1 MPCRALPTLVAVA
14 AALVA
19 ARAHAAGL
27 ELVEQSPEA
36 VATAGAQTADADAAA
51 AVYYNPAALAFQ
63 PGVSAQAGADIV
75 VYRGDATPASPPS
88 GAVSSTGLYATPTVF
103 GGVRI
108 APRYAVGIGVFQP
121 FAWSI
126 AYPARW
132 PGRFA
137 GESLELRAVAVNPSV
152 AMRFLPWLAVGFG
165 IDVVPATL
173 SHRHSIVLP
182 DGTEGQFA
190 ADVSGTGV
198 GGNAAILVRAL
209 PRWLDLAFA
218 YRSAIDLDLSS
229 AAYKTTLPLPHTL
242 TFAAASHPLAGLT
255 VTTDVRLVLWQD
267 VRSIVVKSP
276 DGTVA
281 DTTTLDYANSVGV
294 RFGASYRFWRDA
306 AGEPRLAARIGAG
319 WEQGPTSAAATS
331 PLLPDGDRALVGA
344 GLGARFR
351 MFSVDAGY
359 LAAIASELFGA
370 SAGFG
375 AAGSFAA
382 RYRSVTHTVSVA
394 LTLRL
399 PNLLARD

>member
-19 ARAHAAGL
+19 ARADAAGL

-36 VATAGAQTADADAAA
+36 VATAGAQTADANAAA

-75 VYRGDATPASPPS
+75 VYRGDATPSGPPAPPA
-88 GAVSSTGLYATPTVF
+88 GERTSTGLYATPTLF
-103 GGVRI
+103 AGARI
-108 APRYAVGIGVFQP
+108 APRYAVGIGVFEP

-126 AYPARW
+126 AYPPGW
-132 PGRFA
+132 DGRFV
-137 GESLELRAVAVNPSV
+137 GQSLELHAVAVNPAV
-152 AMRFLPWLAVGFG
+152 AMRFVPWLSIGFG
-165 IDVVPATL
+165 VDIVPTTL
-173 SHRHSIVLP
+173 SYRHALLFG
-182 DGTEGQFA
+182 DGTEGQLA
-190 ADVSGTGV
+190 VDVRGTGV

-229 AAYKTTLPLPHTL
+229 SSYKTTLPLPHTL
-242 TFAAASHPLAGLT
+242 TFAAASHPLPGLT
-255 VTTDVRLVLWQD
+255 VTADVRLVLWQD
-267 VRSIVVKSP
+267 VRTIVVKSP
-276 DGTVA
+276 DGTDA
-281 DTTTLDYANSVGV
+281 DVTTLNFANSVGV
-294 RFGASYRFWRDA
+294 RFGATYRFLRDA

-344 GLGARFR
+344 GIGARVR
-351 MFSVDAGY
+351 MVGVDVGY

-370 SAGFG
+370 SGG
-375 AAGSFAA
+375 FAA

-399 PNLLARD
+399 PRLLARDD